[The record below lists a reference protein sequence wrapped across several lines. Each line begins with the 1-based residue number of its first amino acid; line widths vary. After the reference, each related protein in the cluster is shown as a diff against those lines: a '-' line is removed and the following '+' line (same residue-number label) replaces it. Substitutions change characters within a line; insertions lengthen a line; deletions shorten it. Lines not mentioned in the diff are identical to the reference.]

1 MYIIE
6 WKKYFQRPVDKDSI
20 DDVNWIYEKA
30 LKRADS
36 FGIQGVTYQ
45 LTLGVIKNVI
55 PAIASTN
62 SIIAASTVLESIKVL
77 SNCSKILNNNMA
89 YMGHEGIYCH
99 STFLEKKD
107 GCIVCGSKRK
117 TVEVEKTLILR
128 QFIEN
133 MKKEL
138 NMVDPALYIGN
149 EIIYMPKPE
158 AIEEKHRYKLDL
170 NFDQLRERSIINSGN
185 TIIITDENGTSYVKI
200 MIV

>member
-1 MYIIE
+1 
-6 WKKYFQRPVDKDSI
+6 
-20 DDVNWIYEKA
+20 
-30 LKRADS
+30 
-36 FGIQGVTYQ
+36 
-45 LTLGVIKNVI
+45 
-55 PAIASTN
+55 
-62 SIIAASTVLESIKVL
+62 
-77 SNCSKILNNNMA
+77 MA

-117 TVEVEKTLILR
+117 TVEVEKILILR

-138 NMVDPALYIGN
+138 NMVDLALYIGN